1 MSREAQLEAQVNQ
14 LIGQLTQM
22 MENRSRQTKM
32 TMGELMDGIAF
43 TLQAAKH
50 ADPEVR
56 KTAEGDLVNLKKL
69 LEQVLSG
76 EWTLPVSRIALP
88 RQ

>member
-1 MSREAQLEAQVNQ
+1 MAEA
-14 LIGQLTQM
+14 
-22 MENRSRQTKM
+22 
-32 TMGELMDGIAF
+32 
-43 TLQAAKH
+43 
-50 ADPEVR
+50 
-56 KTAEGDLVNLKKL
+56 DLVNLKKL